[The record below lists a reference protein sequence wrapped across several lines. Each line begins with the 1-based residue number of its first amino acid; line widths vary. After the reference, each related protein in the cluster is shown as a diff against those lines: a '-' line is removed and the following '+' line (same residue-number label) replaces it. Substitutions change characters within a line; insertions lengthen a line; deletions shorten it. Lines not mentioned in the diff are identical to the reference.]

1 MQLEQGQAQQQG
13 QALGDSNLSSMA
25 VSLCVVWYV
34 AVILLGVATA
44 LLATSSTVLDS
55 IMDQQLQELIAQEEE
70 EEEGVVDEKVEGEGL
85 CLKNTVTVIVDS
97 NGTQI
102 ITNNSKGTVTTTS
115 ARIMQYPL
123 VQKLT
128 LALMIMVLFY
138 SQMWFFEW
146 IHSALSS
153 LSASG
158 LAVSTRLSLF
168 GLLSSSIMVTLGVR
182 LLPATASTAS
192 ILGSR

>member
-1 MQLEQGQAQQQG
+1 
-13 QALGDSNLSSMA
+13 MA

-44 LLATSSTVLDS
+44 LLATSSTILDS
-55 IMDQQLQELIAQEEE
+55 IMDQQLQELIAQEED
-70 EEEGVVDEKVEGEGL
+70 EEGNVVDKMVVGEEL
-85 CLKNTVTVIVDS
+85 RLKDTVAVIVDS

-102 ITNNSKGTVTTTS
+102 ITNNNKGRATTTS
-115 ARIMQYPL
+115 GQRMQYPL

-128 LALMIMVLFY
+128 LVLMILVLFY

-153 LSASG
+153 LTASG
-158 LAVSTRLSLF
+158 LAVSTRLGLF
-168 GLLSSSIMVTLGVR
+168 GLFSSSIMVTLGAR
-182 LLPATASTAS
+182 ILPATVSTAS
-192 ILGSR
+192 TLGSRNR